1 MEQKQQR
8 TLRLAIEDMQ
18 FAINEDYEYQK
29 HLKPLEQLKP

>member
-18 FAINEDYEYQK
+18 FAISEGYE
-29 HLKPLEQLKP
+29 HLKHEEPLEQLKP